1 MIYHLDITAS
11 TNDDARDE
19 KYREGD
25 VVWADFQTAGRGQR
39 GHLWHS
45 RKGENLTFSAVLEP
59 TFVPIAEQFSVS
71 EVVALSL
78 VDMLAEYGIEAKIK
92 WTNDIYVGDKKLVGI
107 LIEHSLSSA
116 TLRRTIVGVGINVNQ
131 REFDPSSPNPV
142 SMAQL
147 LDRELDAEEVL
158 QCFLKHLQ
166 ENYEYLREA
175 KNSQLSTLTA
185 AIKPSAE
192 SNLFELC
199 QGGAVKKISKI
210 FNSQLA
216 LHDRYNA
223 LLYRKNEYHTYALPS
238 GEKFRAKILG
248 TAPSGALR
256 LEDDKGNTKDY
267 LFKEIEFVIF

>member
-1 MIYHLDITAS
+1 MIYHLSITAS

-39 GHLWHS
+39 GHEWHS
-45 RKGENLTFSAVLEP
+45 RKGENLTFSVVLEP

-92 WTNDIYVGDKKLVGI
+92 WTNDIYVGDRKLVGI
-107 LIEHSLSSA
+107 LIEHSLAPTS
-116 TLRRTIVGVGINVNQ
+116 LRRTIVGVGINVNQ
-131 REFDPSSPNPV
+131 TEFDASLPNPV

-147 LDRELDAEEVL
+147 LGRELDAEQVL
-158 QCFLKHLQ
+158 KCFLNHLQ
-166 ENYEYLREA
+166 HNYETLREI
-175 KNSQLSTLTA
+175 KNEELRIKNSSNSQLKSDRC
-185 AIKPSAE
+185 S
-192 SNLFELC
+192 
-199 QGGAVKKISKI
+199 
-210 FNSQLA
+210 

-238 GEKFRAKILG
+238 GEKFSAKIVG
-248 TAPSGALR
+248 TAPSGALQ
-256 LEDDKGNTKDY
+256 LENENGEAKDY
-267 LFKEIEFVIF
+267 LFKEVEFIIF

>member
-59 TFVPIAEQFSVS
+59 SFVPIAEQFSVS

-131 REFDPSSPNPV
+131 REFDPSIPNPV

-147 LDRELDAEEVL
+147 LDRELDAEGVL

-166 ENYEYLREA
+166 RNYESLGEGA
-175 KNSQLSTLTA
+175 K
-185 AIKPSAE
+185 E
-192 SNLFELC
+192 E
-199 QGGAVKKISKI
+199 
-210 FNSQLA
+210 

-248 TAPSGALR
+248 TAPSGALC
-256 LEDDKGNTKDY
+256 LEDAEGNTKDY
-267 LFKEIEFVIF
+267 LFKEVEFIIF

>member
-1 MIYHLDITAS
+1 MIYHFPITAS

-19 KYREGD
+19 KYHEGD

-39 GHLWHS
+39 GHEWHS
-45 RKGENLTFSAVLEP
+45 RKGENLTFSVVLEP

-107 LIEHSLSSA
+107 LIEHSLA
-116 TLRRTIVGVGINVNQ
+116 ATTLRRTIVGVGINVNQ
-131 REFDPSSPNPV
+131 TEFDASLPNPV

-147 LDRELDAEEVL
+147 LGKELNAEEVL

-166 ENYEYLREA
+166 ENYEALREM
-175 KNSQLSTLTA
+175 Q
-185 AIKPSAE
+185 
-192 SNLFELC
+192 NL
-199 QGGAVKKISKI
+199 
-210 FNSQLA
+210 
-216 LHDRYNA
+216 LHERYNS
-223 LLYRKNEYHTYALPS
+223 LLYRLNELHTYALPS
-238 GEKFRAKILG
+238 GERFSAKILG
-248 TAPSGALR
+248 TAPNGALR
-256 LEDDKGNTKDY
+256 LEDEKGQAKDY

>member
-1 MIYHLDITAS
+1 MIYHFPITAS

-39 GHLWHS
+39 GHEWHS
-45 RKGENLTFSAVLEP
+45 RKGENLTFSVVLEP
-59 TFVPIAEQFSVS
+59 IFVPSAEQFSVS

-107 LIEHSLSSA
+107 LIEHSLA
-116 TLRRTIVGVGINVNQ
+116 PTTLRRTIVGVGINVNQ
-131 REFDPSSPNPV
+131 TEFDASLPNPV

-147 LDRELDAEEVL
+147 LGGEIDAERVL
-158 QCFLKHLQ
+158 QCFLTHLQ
-166 ENYEYLREA
+166 QNYEELR
-175 KNSQLSTLTA
+175 S
-185 AIKPSAE
+185 
-192 SNLFELC
+192 
-199 QGGAVKKISKI
+199 GGRKD
-210 FNSQLA
+210 

-223 LLYRKNEYHTYALPS
+223 LLYRKNEYYTYALPD
-238 GEKFRAKILG
+238 GEKFSAKIVG

-256 LEDDKGNTKDY
+256 LEDANGETKDY
-267 LFKEIEFVIF
+267 LFKEVEFIIF